1 MMTDESFRQII
12 ESARSDMLPVD
23 LCDESNLATH
33 EINRSIVSKNIGNV
47 EQLHRQISLIR
58 KLTMESEAAA

>member
-1 MMTDESFRQII
+1 
-12 ESARSDMLPVD
+12 MLPVD